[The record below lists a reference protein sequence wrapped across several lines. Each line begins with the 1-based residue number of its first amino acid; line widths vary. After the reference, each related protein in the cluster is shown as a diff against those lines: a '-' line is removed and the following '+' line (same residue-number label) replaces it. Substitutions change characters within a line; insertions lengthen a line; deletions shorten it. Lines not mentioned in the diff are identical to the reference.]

1 MNNRRLHALKDAVG
15 RLQTNTAPCTDTT
28 LEEFEKLR
36 EGHEPPL
43 PDVLEMSVVHGTSH
57 GRKAACIAGTA
68 IALYQKK
75 SREIIRRPPRPG
87 LPRPPAL
94 VAAEL
99 LSLSRT
105 EAWSL
110 FYARGSENRWN
121 EPITPAQASL
131 AIHRLMTGTALNE
144 LWKTDKPATPPEC
157 EG

>member
-1 MNNRRLHALKDAVG
+1 MNNRRLQALKDAVG

-28 LEEFEKLR
+28 LEDFKTLR
-36 EGHEPPL
+36 DGHELPL
-43 PDVLEMSVVHGTSH
+43 PDVLDMSVVRGTSR

-68 IALYQKK
+68 IALYPKK
-75 SREIIRRPPRPG
+75 SREIIGRPPRPG
-87 LPRPPAL
+87 LPRSPVL

-99 LSLSRT
+99 LSLNRT

-131 AIHRLMTGTALNE
+131 AIERLMRGSALSE
-144 LWKTDKPATPPEC
+144 LWKTNR
-157 EG
+157 